1 MADIELVVKIPEEE
15 YRWIIKSDETVFASI
30 ASKECML
37 HAIKNGTPLSKGHGR
52 LIDADKYMK
61 RLQLEINSEADTI
74 AKYIKE
80 DVPIGTVKDC
90 GRIGRLQ
97 GVQWCK
103 NVLELDY
110 YTVEAIHK
118 ADYENRLK
126 ADMVAMLQDL
136 DLQIDESAAYN
147 LGVAKVQRLIRD
159 KIDKLKEN
167 KEVENGCNN

>member
-1 MADIELVVKIPEEE
+1 M
-15 YRWIIKSDETVFASI
+15 
-30 ASKECML
+30 
-37 HAIKNGTPLSKGHGR
+37 GR

-61 RLQLEINSEADTI
+61 CLQTEINSEADTI

-110 YTVEAIHK
+110 YTVEAIPK
-118 ADYENRLK
+118 DQYEQKLK
-126 ADMVAMLQDL
+126 ANMVAILEEIKEKVESVSATDL
-136 DLQIDESAAYN
+136 
-147 LGVAKVQRLIRD
+147 G
-159 KIDKLKEN
+159 
-167 KEVENGCNN
+167 EVFVRNGCRDAIQEKIYALRGE